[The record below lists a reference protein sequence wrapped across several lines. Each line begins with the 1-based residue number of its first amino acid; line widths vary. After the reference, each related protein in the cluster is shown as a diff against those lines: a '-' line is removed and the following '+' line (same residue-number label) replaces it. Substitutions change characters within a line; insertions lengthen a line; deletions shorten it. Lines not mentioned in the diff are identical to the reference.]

1 MKEKFI
7 GFYDPTEQE
16 IEDAWTNGVFA
27 FDANTLLNLYRYT
40 DVTRKDFL
48 HVLKFIKE
56 NLFIPFQVAFEYLN
70 NRIKVI
76 DGLEKSYMDLEQ
88 SYNDIFQN
96 NLKKAINNYKRH
108 PSIDIQSILKQNED
122 FLNKIS
128 LLLEKQKKKH
138 PDFKTKDYILDE
150 LTLLFECCVG
160 KEPLKSDLKKIYEEG
175 KERYLE
181 EIPPGYKDLKEKEKK
196 GQRHLYGDLL
206 IWKELIEYSKRNKKP
221 LIFVTDDGK
230 DDWWKKENGITI
242 RPREELIKE
251 FYDLTGIRILIY
263 NSDQFL
269 KFAKQRGLVTDLK
282 DKTIEE
288 IKDIRISDEARNEF
302 LGNLSNL
309 ESNTLIPIN
318 ENTSSL
324 MQSVQNIKNLN
335 YIWPHEFLDTMT
347 KFSQTMKIYNDNDYW
362 KRLGDLSK
370 PIQIKTNLNKSS
382 GSIKDSDTSSL
393 SE

>member
-324 MQSVQNIKNLN
+324 MQSIQNIKNLN